1 MIISQRKRPI
11 PCSVSVPLD
20 LVDWVDS
27 ISKNRS
33 AIFVKALM
41 EYRNRN
47 DNFDSKLKELEASRS
62 MKLGELDFIDQE
74 IKLVKSVRIE
84 DDARDNVVESENIED
99 LKRKLGRSNN

>member
-1 MIISQRKRPI
+1 MQRKRPI

-33 AIFVKALM
+33 AVFVKALM

-47 DNFDSKLKELEASRS
+47 DNFDSKLKELESDRS
-62 MKLGELDFIDQE
+62 IKLGELDFIDQE

-84 DDARDNVVESENIED
+84 EVAKSNVDESESIED
-99 LKRKLGRSNN
+99 LKKKLGRNN

>member
-1 MIISQRKRPI
+1 
-11 PCSVSVPLD
+11 
-20 LVDWVDS
+20 
-27 ISKNRS
+27 
-33 AIFVKALM
+33 M

-47 DNFDSKLKELEASRS
+47 DNFDSKLKELEADRS

>member
-84 DDARDNVVESENIED
+84 EVAKDSVDESENIED
-99 LKRKLGRSNN
+99 LKKRLGRDN